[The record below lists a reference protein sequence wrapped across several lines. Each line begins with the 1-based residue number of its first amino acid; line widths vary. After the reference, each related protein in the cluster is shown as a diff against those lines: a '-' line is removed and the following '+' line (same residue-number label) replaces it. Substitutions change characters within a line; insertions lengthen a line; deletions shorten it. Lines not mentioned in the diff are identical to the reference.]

1 VLLLLEISAAA
12 AGTRMEL
19 KNVSEMEHEETGSK
33 KSCSQSYKN
42 ELKLHLLP

>member
-19 KNVSEMEHEETGSK
+19 KNGVKWNMKRLEVRKVAVNLTRT
-33 KSCSQSYKN
+33 N
-42 ELKLHLLP
+42 